1 MEQTD
6 VLGRRIGA
14 AVIDIGIVI
23 VLVLV
28 VGGIIG
34 NDAAPD
40 APDSARFG
48 GLDRVVILC
57 LTFGYF
63 WATETVW
70 AQTLGKRALGIR
82 VVRVDGSK
90 AGAGPVF
97 VRNILRIVDS
107 FPAFYLLGF
116 ITILMTGPKR
126 QRLGD
131 IAAKTL
137 VVANDARIDEP
148 PAAPPPPS
156 DEDVLAQIMR

>member
-6 VLGRRIGA
+6 VLGRRVGA

-23 VLVLV
+23 VLVLI

-34 NDAAPD
+34 NDTAPD

-48 GLDRVVILC
+48 TLDRLVILG
-57 LTFGYF
+57 LTFAYY

-82 VVRVDGSK
+82 VVRADGSK

-97 VRNILRIVDS
+97 VRTLLRIVDA
-107 FPAFYLLGF
+107 FPLFYLVGF
-116 ITILMTGPKR
+116 VTILATGAKR
-126 QRLGD
+126 QRVGD
-131 IAAKTL
+131 LAAKTR
-137 VVANDARIDEP
+137 VVANDAQIDEP
-148 PAAPPPPS
+148 QAPPPPPS
-156 DEDVLAQIMR
+156 DEDVISQIMR